1 MVIIIVHVT
10 QHVKSIKNF
19 DLLPK
24 KINKTIQIE
33 VKTGLYNW
41 SCIIRKKKEKEMK
54 MEMEIEEL
62 EALWVILEFNFMT

>member
-41 SCIIRKKKEKEMK
+41 SCIIRKKKGKGK
-54 MEMEIEEL
+54 GNGNRRI
-62 EALWVILEFNFMT
+62 

>member
-41 SCIIRKKKEKEMK
+41 SCIIRKKKGKGKGNGNGNRRIRSIMGYS
-54 MEMEIEEL
+54 
-62 EALWVILEFNFMT
+62 

>member
-1 MVIIIVHVT
+1 MDIIIVHVT

-41 SCIIRKKKEKEMK
+41 SCIIRKKKEME
-54 MEMEIEEL
+54 MEMEIEEF

>member
-41 SCIIRKKKEKEMK
+41 SCIIRKKKEKEM
-54 MEMEIEEL
+54 EMEIEEF

>member
-41 SCIIRKKKEKEMK
+41 SCIIRKKKGNGNGNGNGNRRIRSIMGYS
-54 MEMEIEEL
+54 
-62 EALWVILEFNFMT
+62 